1 MYDSERFAVIT
12 GLPIYGE
19 RANILNVEVNDV
31 VSYKVKGR
39 WIFSVVIGTTPTM
52 IKVFDLFCENTQ
64 HGVNLY
70 INYELNSTTKCLL
83 KPTRRIFKVVNVD
96 RFNN

>member
-52 IKVFDLFCENTQ
+52 IKVVFGKLSARFFNKS
-64 HGVNLY
+64 VNIAL
-70 INYELNSTTKCLL
+70 LNIS
-83 KPTRRIFKVVNVD
+83 
-96 RFNN
+96 